1 MNLSF
6 LVRRAA
12 RFGGALLAGALAATC
27 ADPVGTGTL
36 PPAAVSVAPVTTS
49 IAVGATARLVATVLD
64 ADGQVVTGVPVTW
77 RSSDPSLAQVSDS
90 GLVSGMAVG
99 TATITARAGTR
110 EGTARVTV
118 YTGGGGP
125 GGTVDFAAIERGIR
139 PRGFGATPYT
149 LRAPATGGRVWYVSP
164 GGNDASAG
172 TDAAPLKTINRAAQL
187 AQAGDVVTI
196 RAGTYDEAVSV
207 ARSGTADKPIVFQ
220 AADRGSVIL
229 TGGRHTFEPRSETV
243 GYVVVR
249 GLIFRRYSDPLT
261 PDESMAAVRAAQG
274 WVVEDAL
281 FDEAGRIGISI
292 RGSGVE
298 ITRTTIQRSYV
309 DAIDAWTPTDAA
321 TGPTD
326 PAYAPLA
333 GIRITDVVLLENNI
347 TPTPLVGDVAEYVAK
362 LWGTKGALIDNIES
376 YGNHGP
382 GFWFDTDNSDYTIR
396 NSYFH
401 DNKPVAGSDN
411 EYGKGL
417 FLEVSWAPGLV
428 ERNVFV
434 NNGGAGLA
442 LDNVQG
448 VEVRDN
454 LFVGN
459 AHCVTFVNGDRGN
472 NPDGK
477 PRWPL
482 KNISV
487 HNNQCRD
494 WTERGAMATIYGT
507 FGSPATMGITV
518 DADTY
523 DPVRDATLADWFN
536 IGTFS
541 SLADVRSRLGWEQN
555 GRVATVIV
563 P

>member
-1 MNLSF
+1 MLVSF
-6 LVRRAA
+6 LYRRGGRCVAA
-12 RFGGALLAGALAATC
+12 VLAAALAAAC
-27 ADPVGTGTL
+27 ADPVATGL
-36 PPAAVSVAPVTTS
+36 DRVASVSVAPVS
-49 IAVGATARLVATVLD
+49 ASVAVGATASLAATVLG
-64 ADGQVVTGVPVTW
+64 ADGQLVTDVPVTW
-77 RSSDPSLAQVSDS
+77 HSSDPALANVSSS
-90 GLVSGMAVG
+90 GVVSGVMVG
-99 TATITARAGTR
+99 TVTITARADTR
-110 EGTARVTV
+110 EGSAQVIV
-118 YTGGGGP
+118 YSDGGSGGN
-125 GGTVDFAAIERGIR
+125 VDFAAIERGIR
-139 PRGFGATPYT
+139 PRGYGATPYT
-149 LRAPATGGRVWYVSP
+149 LREPATGGRLWSVSP
-164 GGNDASAG
+164 GGSDAAAG
-172 TDAAPLKTINRAAQL
+172 TEAAPLKTIHRAAQL

-207 ARSGTADKPIVFQ
+207 AHSGTADKPVVFQ
-220 AADRGSVIL
+220 AADRGTVVL
-229 TGGRHTFEPRSETV
+229 TGGRHTFEPASDAV

-249 GLIFRRYSDPLT
+249 GLIFRHYSDPLT
-261 PDESMAAVRAAQG
+261 SDESMAAVRAARG

-292 RGSGVE
+292 RGSSVE
-298 ITRTTIQRSYV
+298 IIRTTIQRSYV

-326 PAYAPLA
+326 PAYTPLE

-362 LWGTKGALIDNIES
+362 LWGTKGAVIDNTES
-376 YGNHGP
+376 YGNYGP

-401 DNKPVAGSDN
+401 DNKPVSGSDN
-411 EYGKGL
+411 EEGKGL

-482 KNISV
+482 KNVSV
-487 HNNQCRD
+487 HDNQCRG
-494 WTERGAMATIYGT
+494 WTARGAMATIYGS
-507 FGSPATMGITV
+507 FGSPASMGIMT
-518 DADTY
+518 DANVY
-523 DPVRDATLADWFN
+523 DPIRDVALADWFN

-541 SLADVRSRLGWEQN
+541 TLADVRSRLGWEAN
-555 GRVATVIV
+555 GTLRPITV

>member
-1 MNLSF
+1 MRVSLF
-6 LVRRAA
+6 LRRAG
-12 RFGGALLAGALAATC
+12 RVGGALLGAALVGAC
-27 ADPVGTGTL
+27 ADPVATGPL
-36 PPAAVSVAPVTTS
+36 APASVSVAPVTTS
-49 IAVGATARLVATVLD
+49 VAIGATALLAATVLD
-64 ADGQVVTGVPVTW
+64 ADGQRVTDVPVSW
-77 RSSDPSLAQVSDS
+77 RSSDPALAKVSES
-90 GLVSGMAVG
+90 GVVTGVAVG
-99 TATITARAGTR
+99 TATITARADTR
-110 EGTARVTV
+110 QGTAQITV
-118 YTGGGGP
+118 YSAGSSA
-125 GGTVDFAAIERGIR
+125 GTVDFAAIKRGIR

-149 LRAPATGGRVWYVSP
+149 HRAPASGARVWYVAP
-164 GGNDASAG
+164 GGSDAAAG

-207 ARSGTADKPIVFQ
+207 AHSGTVDKPVVIQ
-220 AADRGSVIL
+220 AAERGTVVL
-229 TGGRHTFEPRSETV
+229 TGGRNMFKPASDAV
-243 GYVVVR
+243 GYVAVR

-261 PDESMAAVRAAQG
+261 SDQGIAALRAAQG

-281 FDEAGRIGISI
+281 FDEAGRIAISI
-292 RGSGVE
+292 LGSGAE

-309 DAIDAWTPTDAA
+309 DAIHAWTPTDAA

-326 PAYAPLA
+326 PAYAPLT
-333 GIRITDVVLLENNI
+333 GIRITDVVLLENNV
-347 TPTPLVGDVAEYVAK
+347 TPNPLVGSVAEYVAK
-362 LWGTKGALIDNIES
+362 LWGTRGALIDNIES
-376 YGNHGP
+376 YGNNGP

-401 DNKPVAGSDN
+401 DNKPVAGSNN

-417 FLEVSWAPGLV
+417 FLEVSWGPGLV

-448 VEVRDN
+448 VQVRDN

-472 NPDGK
+472 NPDGQ

-482 KNISV
+482 KNIAV
-487 HNNQCRD
+487 HDNQCRD
-494 WTERGAMATIYGT
+494 WTARGAMATIYGT
-507 FGSPATMGITV
+507 FGSPAAMGIV
-518 DADTY
+518 ADANTY
-523 DPVRDATLADWFN
+523 DPLRATALADWFS

-541 SLADVRSRLGWEQN
+541 ALAEVQSKLGWEQN
-555 GRVATVIV
+555 GRVAAIPV